1 MDEQN
6 SQNNNVQPTT
16 NPEEVVPSGSPQV
29 ILASSTTQTKVQ
41 AYQGPLPTPEM
52 LEAFGKIDPE
62 LPKLIVN
69 MAAESN
75 RAMVNKADA
84 EAEKTRAEAD
94 RLRSEIRFT
103 GRGQWMVLGIF
114 MAFPGAALALAFNG
128 HDLAAS
134 ACFGAL
140 AAVGILMGIQKRSGK
155 QN

>member
-6 SQNNNVQPTT
+6 NQNNNVQPVT
-16 NPEEVVPSGSPQV
+16 NPEEVVQSGSPKL
-29 ILASSTTQTKVQ
+29 ILTSSTTQTNVQ

-52 LEAFGKIDPE
+52 LEAFGKIDPDI
-62 LPKLIVN
+62 PKLIVK

-94 RLRSEIRFT
+94 RIRSEIRFT
-103 GRGQWMVLGIF
+103 DRGQWMVLGIF
-114 MAFPGAALALAFNG
+114 IAFTGTASALAFYG
-128 HDLAAS
+128 HDIAAS

-140 AAVGILMGIQKRSGK
+140 AAVGILMRIQRRSDK